1 MIRQIDG
8 EAIQI
13 SSWQREPGPGVPVVL
28 WLHGAGMDRTVWT
41 LAARDPGLRGLA
53 SLTVDLPGHGRSTG
67 CARGSIAD
75 YAGFVASLLDALGL
89 ARVAVVGHSM
99 GALIALEM
107 LARRQER
114 LSAVVLAGAAVRMP
128 VNPALLQAASDDL
141 PSAARMIATF
151 AVAPAGRCAARATPG
166 IRLGGTGVA
175 LLENSRHGVLAADL
189 QACDRAEP
197 SPRPAGL
204 PCLVVSGARDRMAP
218 AARGAELAATLG
230 ARFVRI
236 EDAGHMAMLE
246 RPQAFADAVVPFL
259 AEAQSRT

>member
-13 SSWQREPGPGVPVVL
+13 SSWQREPGPGVPAVL

-53 SLTVDLPGHGRSTG
+53 SLAVDLPGHGRSTG
-67 CARGSIAD
+67 CARGSIVD
-75 YAGFVASLLDALGL
+75 YACFVASLLDALGL

-107 LARRQER
+107 LARRPER
-114 LSAVVLAGAAVRMP
+114 LSAVVLAGAAARMP

-141 PSAARMIATF
+141 PRAARMIATF
-151 AVAPAGRCAARATPG
+151 AVAPAGRRAARATPG

-175 LLENSRHGVLAADL
+175 LLENSRPRVLATDL

-197 SPRPAGL
+197 AARPAGL
-204 PCLVVSGARDRMAP
+204 PCLVVSGARDRMTP
-218 AARGAELAATLG
+218 AARGAELAAALG

-259 AEAQSRT
+259 AKAQSSA